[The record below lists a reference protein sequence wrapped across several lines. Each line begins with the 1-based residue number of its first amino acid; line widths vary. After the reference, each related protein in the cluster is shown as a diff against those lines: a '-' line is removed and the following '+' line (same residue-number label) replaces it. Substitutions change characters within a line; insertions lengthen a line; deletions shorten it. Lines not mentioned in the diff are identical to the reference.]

1 MLRATTCER
10 KVRQRM
16 KRIVAL
22 LICIA
27 VLIPG
32 AATALA
38 NSSQSS
44 YGQSDVQSVSGS
56 RSSAASSPS
65 TNSASTGSLPFTGLD
80 VGALAVGGIVLLG
93 AGIAVRRMSAPDKP

>member
-1 MLRATTCER
+1 
-10 KVRQRM
+10 M

-56 RSSAASSPS
+56 RASASSPS
-65 TNSASTGSLPFTGLD
+65 ANSASTGSLPFTGLD

-93 AGIAVRRMSAPDKP
+93 AGIAVRRMSAADDKS